1 MRISTWNIRG
11 GGGKRLNDIAHRLL
25 AESADFCML
34 TEYRTKP
41 GALLRD
47 QLLGHHLAETLAPLN
62 QNGLL
67 AYSKRPIFLAQTP
80 RRSTPRSAHRWL
92 AVHLPEP
99 DILVLGVHIPNQS
112 ERWNKDEFWKHVGA
126 FARRHKNART
136 IILGDFNTGLDADTE
151 NERFLHSPQFQALLD
166 LGWIDCYRAVHGDRR
181 EYSWYSPNG
190 NNGYRLDHCFLSA
203 SLGSKLVGA
212 KFDHDVRTAR
222 LSDHSLLT
230 VDLAD

>member
-1 MRISTWNIRG
+1 
-11 GGGKRLNDIAHRLL
+11 
-25 AESADFCML
+25 ML

-41 GALLRD
+41 GAALRAR
-47 QLLGHHLAETLAPLN
+47 LGSHHLAETETPLN

-67 AYSKRPIFLAQTP
+67 AYCKTPLAHSETP
-80 RRSTPRSAHRWL
+80 RRSTPKSSHRWL
-92 AVHLPEP
+92 SVHWPEV

-112 ERWNKDEFWKHVGA
+112 ERWNKDEFWKRVGA
-126 FARRHKNART
+126 FAKRHKRARA

-203 SLGSKLVGA
+203 CLASQLIDA
-212 KFDHDVRTAR
+212 RFDHEVRATR

-230 VDLAD
+230 VDLLD

>member
-1 MRISTWNIRG
+1 MGGIS
-11 GGGKRLNDIAHRLL
+11 DRLL
-25 AESADFCML
+25 AESADFCLL

-41 GALLRD
+41 GIALRA
-47 QLLGHHLAETLAPLN
+47 QLEGHHMAETVTPLN

-67 AYSKRPIFLAQTP
+67 AYCKTSLAPSETP
-80 RRSTPRSAHRWL
+80 KRSTPRSSHRWL
-92 AVHLPEP
+92 TVHLEEA
-99 DILVLGVHIPNQS
+99 DILALGVHIPNQN
-112 ERWNKDEFWKHVGA
+112 ERWNKDEFWKRVGA
-126 FARRHKNART
+126 FAKRHRKSRA

-203 SLGSKLVGA
+203 SLESRLAGA
-212 KFDHDVRTAR
+212 RFDHDVRTGR

-230 VDLAD
+230 VDLSD